1 VASSHIVTCRLVAA
15 VLPLRLKLY
24 FYSLDSLDIV
34 SAVMVHHLY
43 LHGRSSFLYVL
54 RLSSAIAVG
63 SALPA
68 IAEAQVPEKLP
79 THHLDPMSYPAQD
92 DLSSLALVAP
102 KLLPTLVSPEV
113 RSNIDRYEF
122 SGKKAKTLDGR
133 VIKTEI
139 PIGGS
144 ARTTELAQAPSIVPP
159 IIKPQPAP
167 SPPPPTSVPAPPP
180 LKPSTESGQQEPSSL
195 PDDLC
200 LVPEGGELGSFPQK
214 ITADRFKFSD
224 GIEDKK
230 SKFLDKREI
239 EALKLDQITEDD
251 LHKEFQVSE
260 LVAVAAKVA
269 KAYADHGYRTSGAI
283 VCIPRVAA
291 ESKKELVITI
301 RIIKGKL
308 IETNVVLAPKD
319 SKGEAT
325 LGSRPPL
332 EAYIKSRL
340 GLVQSQPLNIDKL
353 QEALQFLQFDS
364 GPLLDSVTGRLSSG
378 VNTGESILDVTVI
391 PKKRTFGA
399 ALTMDNSRVPSV
411 GSMQRRTTLRE
422 ANLLGFGDSLSV
434 GYGNSKGSNSWD
446 FNYAVPLS
454 PRNTTLSLNY
464 SRSRSSV
471 IEAPFDDL
479 DGDGKKGDIRSA
491 SQSYEISLRHP
502 IMRRIRR
509 PRPANEDLKG
519 DVEKKADAARAKK
532 DEIRG
537 SVFREA
543 AVGITGSLRNSQT
556 SLLDIPFPLSPGANE
571 DGFTRIFA
579 LRFFQEFT
587 QQDAREVL
595 FLRSQFNLGMNAL
608 GSTINEPIPVLNDAA
623 PDSRFFSWLGQG
635 QWTRRVGNDPQ
646 RSPLVSVRGTIQL
659 ADQALLS
666 SEQVSI
672 GGVGTV
678 RGYRQDILQSDNG
691 IFATAELQVPVFR
704 VGKSGSGI
712 VQLVPFLDYGK
723 GWNSAGAVPTPNAL
737 ISTGVGLRFQYDQFT
752 ARLDWGLP
760 LISVAS
766 KGDTWQDKGIHFSLQ
781 WNGF

>member
-1 VASSHIVTCRLVAA
+1 MSHNLC
-15 VLPLRLKLY
+15 LR
-24 FYSLDSLDIV
+24 
-34 SAVMVHHLY
+34 
-43 LHGRSSFLYVL
+43 GRSSFLYALQIPSV
-54 RLSSAIAVG
+54 IVVI

-79 THHLDPMSYPAQD
+79 TYHLDPLSYPAQAD
-92 DLSSLALVAP
+92 PSSLSLTVPTILLTPAP
-102 KLLPTLVSPEV
+102 PETLPSVDL
-113 RSNIDRYEF
+113 YEF
-122 SGKKAKTLDGR
+122 SRKQPKVLGGKS
-133 VIKTEI
+133 IETEI
-139 PIGGS
+139 LVEGSS
-144 ARTTELAQAPSIVPP
+144 ARASKLAQAPSIVPP
-159 IIKPQPAP
+159 TIKPQPAP
-167 SPPPPTSVPAPPP
+167 SPPTSVPESLP
-180 LKPSTESGQQEPSSL
+180 LKSPTQQGEQGSPTL

-200 LVPEGGELGSFPQK
+200 LISDVGELGIFPQIIK
-214 ITADRFKFSD
+214 VARFEFSD
-224 GIEDKK
+224 GIENKK
-230 SKFLDKREI
+230 NKHLTKREV
-239 EALKLDQITEDD
+239 EDLKLDQLTKDD
-251 LHKEFQVSE
+251 LHKEFQPSE

-269 KAYADHGYRTSGAI
+269 KAYADKGYKTSGAI
-283 VCIPRVAA
+283 VCIPRVPAGSN
-291 ESKKELVITI
+291 EELVITI

-308 IETNVVLAPKD
+308 IETKVVLAPKD

-353 QEALQFLQFDS
+353 QEALQFLQFDG

-378 VNTGESILDVTVI
+378 VNTGESILDVTVT

-434 GYGNSKGSNSWD
+434 GYGHSKGSNSWD

-691 IFATAELQVPVFR
+691 IFATAELQIPVARIGTLRPWVF
-704 VGKSGSGI
+704 
-712 VQLVPFLDYGK
+712 QLVPFLDYGK
-723 GWNSAGAVPTPNAL
+723 GWNSAGPAPVPRAL
-737 ISTGVGLRFQYDQFT
+737 MSTGVGLRFQYDQFA
-752 ARLDWGLP
+752 ARLDWGIP

-766 KGDTWQDKGIHFSLQ
+766 KGDTLQDKGIHFSLQ